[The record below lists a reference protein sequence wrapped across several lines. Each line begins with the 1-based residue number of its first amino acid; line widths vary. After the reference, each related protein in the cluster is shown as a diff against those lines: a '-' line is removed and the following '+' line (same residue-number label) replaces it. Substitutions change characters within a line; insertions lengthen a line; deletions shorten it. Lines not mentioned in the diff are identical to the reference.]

1 MNILNAVE
9 QEAFES
15 APVFNSFQRKQ
26 YFDFPQA
33 IQQATANLRT
43 PANQLCFLLS
53 CGYFKASKRFFS
65 ARTFHPRDVEYVVG
79 RTGLRLEQIELHL
92 YAKETSSRHRGFI
105 LDFYGFKPFRPHG
118 RPVLAE
124 EIARLLRS
132 QIKPKVI
139 FWRCV
144 DVLIREKI
152 EVPGYFPLADQIL
165 SAIKTQNQT
174 LAATIERTLDT
185 ATRAV
190 LDDLLRQEPL
200 AGDTVPG
207 KTSAYKLTL
216 MKKLSQSTKP
226 SKVKERVADLD
237 LVRGL
242 YHQLS
247 PTLQAIALKPGGIQY
262 YAHSVIR
269 SEIFQLTRR
278 GDPERY
284 LHLLAFIAHQYY
296 RLQDNLVDV
305 LLASLRSFQNG
316 AIREHKELCY
326 ARREQRN
333 ESLKVLLE
341 GIERGLVSTL
351 TTIGSI
357 TEDRA
362 LSDVEKVTRIR
373 ALLATRET
381 RRLLEKDPIVELKAS
396 LASELGEDD
405 YYKILESKSVWIQN
419 RVNPVLKALTFQAGP
434 SVRKLVDAVEHFKEK
449 DGAVDKSAPAGF
461 LDPEEGAAV
470 QKEGKFR
477 VSLYKALL
485 FLHVQSGIKS
495 GALNLEH
502 SYKYR
507 PLDDYLIDRVRWQ
520 RDKQHLI
527 ERAGLEALVD
537 PRKVLKELDEAL
549 SQQYL
554 LTNQNITEGKNPHI
568 KFSKNGGFTLAT
580 PKQEE
585 SDAEPL
591 QQFFPDRRFVP
602 LVEILATV
610 NRFSHYVDELQHPQQ
625 RYHHGKPSEATIY
638 AGMIGIG
645 CTIGL
650 RRMMRISRGVT
661 EAELEHTVNWHFSLD
676 GLQAANDRVL
686 RLMDRLELPN
696 LARRLP
702 DQLHTSSDGQ
712 KFEVRVDS
720 LNANYSFKY
729 FGKDQGVAAYTF
741 RDERDLLWYSTVFSS
756 AERES
761 AYVIDGLMHNEV
773 VKSDIHSTDAFGFS
787 ELVFAVSHLLGFSYA
802 PRFKNLERQ
811 RLYIFRSRKGSD
823 RSAWKI
829 KPAGYADDE
838 IVIQQWDEILRLI
851 ATIKL
856 KEVTASDLFRRL
868 NSYSKQH
875 ALYQALKAFGQVP
888 KSLFI
893 LQVIDD
899 PVLRQAIEK
908 QLDRIEH
915 VHRFT
920 RAVSVGNPR
929 EFLQA
934 EKEDQEMAEACKRLI
949 KNCIICWNYLYLSQ
963 KLEEI
968 EDAATRQVFLDAVAH
983 GSVISWQHI
992 NLLGEYDFSD
1002 EKLQDNVGI
1011 RPPKLTP

>member
-1 MNILNAVE
+1 M
-9 QEAFES
+9 S
-15 APVFNSFQRKQ
+15 TSKRK
-26 YFDFPQA
+26 
-33 IQQATANLRT
+33 TARSINLRR
-43 PANQLCFLLS
+43 PA
-53 CGYFKASKRFFS
+53 
-65 ARTFHPRDVEYVVG
+65 
-79 RTGLRLEQIELHL
+79 
-92 YAKETSSRHRGFI
+92 SS
-105 LDFYGFKPFRPHG
+105 
-118 RPVLAE
+118 
-124 EIARLLRS
+124 
-132 QIKPKVI
+132 
-139 FWRCV
+139 
-144 DVLIREKI
+144 IR
-152 EVPGYFPLADQIL
+152 
-165 SAIKTQNQT
+165 
-174 LAATIERTLDT
+174 
-185 ATRAV
+185 
-190 LDDLLRQEPL
+190 
-200 AGDTVPG
+200 
-207 KTSAYKLTL
+207 
-216 MKKLSQSTKP
+216 
-226 SKVKERVADLD
+226 
-237 LVRGL
+237 
-242 YHQLS
+242 
-247 PTLQAIALKPGGIQY
+247 
-262 YAHSVIR
+262 
-269 SEIFQLTRR
+269 
-278 GDPERY
+278 
-284 LHLLAFIAHQYY
+284 
-296 RLQDNLVDV
+296 
-305 LLASLRSFQNG
+305 
-316 AIREHKELCY
+316 
-326 ARREQRN
+326 
-333 ESLKVLLE
+333 
-341 GIERGLVSTL
+341 
-351 TTIGSI
+351 
-357 TEDRA
+357 
-362 LSDVEKVTRIR
+362 
-373 ALLATRET
+373 
-381 RRLLEKDPIVELKAS
+381 
-396 LASELGEDD
+396 
-405 YYKILESKSVWIQN
+405 
-419 RVNPVLKALTFQAGP
+419 
-434 SVRKLVDAVEHFKEK
+434 
-449 DGAVDKSAPAGF
+449 
-461 LDPEEGAAV
+461 AAV
-470 QKEGKFR
+470 QKEGKFP

-537 PRKVLKELDEAL
+537 PRKVLKELDQAL

-968 EDAATRQVFLDAVAH
+968 EDAATRQVFLDLDAVAH